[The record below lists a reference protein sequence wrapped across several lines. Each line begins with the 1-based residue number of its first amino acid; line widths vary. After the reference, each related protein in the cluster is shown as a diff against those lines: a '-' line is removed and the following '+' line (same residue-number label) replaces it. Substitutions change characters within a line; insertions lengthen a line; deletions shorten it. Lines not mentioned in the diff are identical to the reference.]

1 MNKEGAISVF
11 YKLNHSP
18 QTDPS
23 GYKRALGE
31 YFRHILAVP
40 GASNIYKKRS
50 SIMSWVTLQKTIPEP
65 STNPNH
71 LSLLAADRRH
81 DVAVVV
87 VEEVLGPE
95 GAAAVGG

>member
-1 MNKEGAISVF
+1 
-11 YKLNHSP
+11 
-18 QTDPS
+18 
-23 GYKRALGE
+23 
-31 YFRHILAVP
+31 
-40 GASNIYKKRS
+40 
-50 SIMSWVTLQKTIPEP
+50 MSWVTLQKTIPEP